1 MSDTASIKAAWP
13 EISEFEFARLI
24 RRGRSRGKLGLD
36 EVIDVFRDVELTDE
50 LIEAVK
56 NLLESEGINFQES
69 VAVEVDGEEILQLI
83 KTRPVAFE
91 EVFELNKKTTSSSSS
106 DLIQMYLHE
115 VGSVSLIDSST
126 EVELA
131 RAISIGNRADS
142 RLADFAVTESL
153 DQIPRVELVKLRR
166 QQRRGET
173 ARDRLI
179 RANLRLVVS
188 IARKHQGRGL
198 QLLDMIQEGNLGL
211 MRAVERFDPEKGF
224 KFSTYAT
231 WWIRQSI
238 TRAIADQGR
247 TIRIPVH
254 TVDAMHR
261 VIKVQRELHQELEH
275 PPSHEE
281 IAERAVVEVERV
293 KDLLLLAHDK
303 NSLLSLDSPLTE
315 DQSSVLG
322 DLVAD
327 SESET
332 PADVLDRRLLGTAV
346 IEALDDLDDRE
357 KDVIRLRFGLGG
369 KGPMT
374 LEEVGSRFG
383 ISRERVRQIESRTM
397 AKLRRAK
404 RAEALRG
411 YLGEE

>member
-1 MSDTASIKAAWP
+1 
-13 EISEFEFARLI
+13 
-24 RRGRSRGKLGLD
+24 
-36 EVIDVFRDVELTDE
+36 
-50 LIEAVK
+50 
-56 NLLESEGINFQES
+56 
-69 VAVEVDGEEILQLI
+69 
-83 KTRPVAFE
+83 
-91 EVFELNKKTTSSSSS
+91 
-106 DLIQMYLHE
+106 
-115 VGSVSLIDSST
+115 
-126 EVELA
+126 
-131 RAISIGNRADS
+131 
-142 RLADFAVTESL
+142 
-153 DQIPRVELVKLRR
+153 
-166 QQRRGET
+166 
-173 ARDRLI
+173 
-179 RANLRLVVS
+179 
-188 IARKHQGRGL
+188 
-198 QLLDMIQEGNLGL
+198 
-211 MRAVERFDPEKGF
+211 
-224 KFSTYAT
+224 
-231 WWIRQSI
+231 
-238 TRAIADQGR
+238 
-247 TIRIPVH
+247 
-254 TVDAMHR
+254 
-261 VIKVQRELHQELEH
+261 
-275 PPSHEE
+275 PSHEE